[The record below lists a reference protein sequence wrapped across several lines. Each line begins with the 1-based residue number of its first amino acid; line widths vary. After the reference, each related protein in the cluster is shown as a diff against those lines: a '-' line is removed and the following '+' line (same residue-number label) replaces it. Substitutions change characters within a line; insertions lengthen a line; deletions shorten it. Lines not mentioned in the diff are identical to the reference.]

1 MALAWPP
8 GAGERKGCSQGTR
21 LQGAQATEDG
31 VEHPLPRSEQG
42 GSLEQVWVS
51 GRRLCEM
58 LQAAVR
64 QVPLP
69 LSY

>member
-31 VEHPLPRSEQG
+31 VEHPLLRSEARWQA
-42 GSLEQVWVS
+42 LV
-51 GRRLCEM
+51 GREEGKLPYPHESM
-58 LQAAVR
+58 LIR
-64 QVPLP
+64 
-69 LSY
+69 